1 NGAEEIS
8 RASPIRCGQRE
19 LYAGANGL
27 PEQRNELAR
36 LRAQLA
42 FLHQVRAQCRGREL
56 KLYPFGE
63 QFLLVGKSAV
73 DRGGSRRHGSWTP
86 LEKGGFAQPSVSQIQ
101 PSRLPGTALHLRQLC
116 AKRSISRSR
125 HSWRAIAPCDSE
137 CQME

>member
-1 NGAEEIS
+1 
-8 RASPIRCGQRE
+8 
-19 LYAGANGL
+19 
-27 PEQRNELAR
+27 
-36 LRAQLA
+36 
-42 FLHQVRAQCRGREL
+42 
-56 KLYPFGE
+56 
-63 QFLLVGKSAV
+63 LVGKSAV

-137 CQME
+137 CQMEIPMRSLFLTVSCLLVPSLPAFAEVASVTIASRAAVAEGHAFGTTG